1 MAERNSNPVQW
12 VYSSKNNIELTQRY
26 DEWAKEYDK
35 DLIRDLNTKGIF
47 RGAKRK
53 RLTRGTA
60 INSPPVDVHIFDNT
74 EWQATIE
81 ELDTDGIELDDV

>member
-47 RGAKRK
+47 RGAKRPPRRTTK
-53 RLTRGTA
+53 NTR
-60 INSPPVDVHIFDNT
+60 PPT
-74 EWQATIE
+74 PWCWTLGQ
-81 ELDTDGIELDDV
+81 ELA